1 MNIMPV
7 KIETAGAHTVITH
20 SNGQRA
26 TLPILTPAGAA
37 GSSISLG
44 VRPEDLELAT
54 TGDALLEGTIDYVEQ
69 LGEVQLAYVDAGRGG
84 EPLVVKLPGDAE
96 LKRGATIRLS
106 ARPQDLHLFDA
117 EGRSFARERLA
128 EAA

>member
-7 KIETAGAHTVITH
+7 TIEAAGAQTVIVH

-26 TLPILTPAGAA
+26 TLPVVTPATAA
-37 GSSISLG
+37 GSPISLG

-54 TGDALLEGTIDYVEQ
+54 GGEALLEGTIDYVEQ

-96 LKRGATIRLS
+96 LRRGEPIRLT

-117 EGRSFARERLA
+117 EGHSFARERLA